1 MSIAFDALAA
11 AALGGA
17 GGQLGTNAAA
27 ALWERLRERF
37 SRNPAVVAVLDER
50 DPADPEAVR
59 RLGGA
64 LRESAAA
71 DPGFHRELESLT
83 ARFGPAA
90 PQFNTVSRSRGLN
103 APGATFTGPVTMNF
117 ADEPETDG
125 PETEGPGTE
134 GPGTEGLG
142 TDEPETAGP

>member
-1 MSIAFDALAA
+1 MSIAYDALAA

-27 ALWERLRERF
+27 ALWDRLRERF
-37 SRNPAVVAVLDER
+37 SRDAAVVAVLDER
-50 DPADPEAVR
+50 DPTDPGAVR

-71 DPGFHRELESLT
+71 DPGFHRELEALA
-83 ARFGPAA
+83 ARFGPVT

-117 ADEPETDG
+117 GDEPETD
-125 PETEGPGTE
+125 EWE
-134 GPGTEGLG
+134 
-142 TDEPETAGP
+142 TDEPENAGP